1 MRSTGS
7 WAASAKP
14 ASSSSVPLSLTADEA
29 LAITVEDP
37 AAPYAARWLPQG
49 LSELS
54 GHARATIAVKT
65 GAAAEAPS
73 TMPTLTV
80 GPVRGWMSDRYLIL
94 RGTAAGGDVDLAGC
108 RAVLRV
114 DPSSGNTGEAA
125 MYGMLTIAAG
135 VLLAGLGRALIHGAA
150 VVPPS
155 DGAWVLVGDSG
166 SGKST
171 TCATLARAGWSYLS
185 DDQVILS
192 GAERGL
198 TVEGWV
204 RPFHLDA
211 GWDRGKRSGDRE
223 AHNAGTLFP
232 GLRRTTAPLAGLLLP
247 KVASKQST
255 ATSPADPAEALAEL
269 IRQSPWVLLDRGAA
283 PVVLDLLAAAA
294 SRCRP
299 PRRLTLG
306 ADSYGSPE
314 RMSSVL
320 AAIL

>member
-1 MRSTGS
+1 V
-7 WAASAKP
+7 A
-14 ASSSSVPLSLTADEA
+14 LSLTADGA
-29 LAITVEDP
+29 LGITVEER
-37 AAPYAARWLPQG
+37 ATGFVARWLPQG
-49 LSELS
+49 LSDVLQS
-54 GHARATIAVKT
+54 PHAAIEVKT
-65 GAAAEAPS
+65 GPVAEAPE

-80 GPVRGWMSDRYLIL
+80 GPVRGWMSERYLIL
-94 RGTAAGGDVDLAGC
+94 RGASAGADVDLTSG
-108 RAVLRV
+108 RAVVRV
-114 DPSSGNTGEAA
+114 DPGAGEPGEGDV
-125 MYGMLTIAAG
+125 YGMLTIAAG

-150 VVPPS
+150 VVPPG

-171 TCATLARAGWSYLS
+171 TCATLCRAGWSYLS

-192 GAERGL
+192 TGDRGV

-211 GWDRGKRSGDRE
+211 GWQRGERSGPKRTHD
-223 AHNAGTLFP
+223 AAGLFP

-247 KVASKQST
+247 KVAPKQST

-299 PRRLTLG
+299 PHRLILG
-306 ADSYGSPE
+306 ADSYGAPE
-314 RMSSVL
+314 RMSKVLGSVL
-320 AAIL
+320 S

>member
-1 MRSTGS
+1 M
-7 WAASAKP
+7 A
-14 ASSSSVPLSLTADEA
+14 LSLTTDEA
-29 LAITVEDP
+29 LSIAVDEP
-37 AAPYAARWLPQG
+37 AARFAARWLPQG
-49 LSELS
+49 LADLS
-54 GHARATIAVKT
+54 GPPRAMIEVKT
-65 GAAAEAPS
+65 GRAAEAPA

-94 RGTAAGGDVDLAGC
+94 RGTAAGGDVDLASG

-114 DPSSGNTGEAA
+114 DPASGDTGEAD

-150 VVPPS
+150 VVPPG

-171 TCATLARAGWSYLS
+171 TCATLCRAGWSYLS

-192 GAERGL
+192 AAERGL
-198 TVEGWV
+198 VAEGWV
-204 RPFHLDA
+204 RPFHLDG
-211 GWDRGKRSGDRE
+211 GWQLGKRWGKRE
-223 AHNAGTLFP
+223 TLDAARLFP
-232 GLRRTTAPLAGLLLP
+232 GLRRVTAPFAGLLLP
-247 KVASKQST
+247 KVATQLT
-255 ATSPADPAEALAEL
+255 TGASPADPAEALAEL

-299 PRRLTLG
+299 PQRLTLG
-306 ADSYGSPE
+306 SDSYGSPE
-314 RMSSVL
+314 RMSRVL
-320 AAIL
+320 TALLP

>member
-1 MRSTGS
+1 MT
-7 WAASAKP
+7 
-14 ASSSSVPLSLTADEA
+14 LSLTADGA
-29 LAITVEDP
+29 LGITVEV
-37 AAPYAARWLPQG
+37 AAAGFAARWVPQG

-54 GHARATIAVKT
+54 GQSRASIEVKT
-65 GAAAEAPS
+65 GGVAEAPS
-73 TMPTLTV
+73 TIPTLTV

-94 RGTAAGGDVDLAGC
+94 RGTSAGGDVDLTSC

-114 DPSSGNTGEAA
+114 DPASGEGGEGDV
-125 MYGMLTIAAG
+125 YGMLTIAAG

-150 VVPPS
+150 AVPPG

-171 TCATLARAGWSYLS
+171 TCATLCRAGWSYLS

-192 GAERGL
+192 TADRGL
-198 TVEGWV
+198 TAEGWV
-204 RPFHLDA
+204 RPFHLDG
-211 GWDRGKRSGDRE
+211 GWELGKRWGKRE
-223 AHNAGTLFP
+223 TRDAAVLFP
-232 GLRRTTAPLAGLLLP
+232 GMRRTTAPLAGLLLP
-247 KVASKQST
+247 KIASNLST

-299 PRRLTLG
+299 PRRLILG

-314 RMSSVL
+314 RMTKVFASL
-320 AAIL
+320 LP